1 MKTQAPQK
9 PDQVRPAKIEQDYT
23 RMFTAYPLPY
33 QGLYTDDDSLEQ
45 PSQLKSVP
53 SITTPSIV

>member
-1 MKTQAPQK
+1 MKTQTQGK
-9 PDQVRPAKIEQDYT
+9 PDKARPVKIEQDYT
-23 RMFTAYPLPY
+23 QVFTSHPLPY

-45 PSQLKSVP
+45 PSQLKYVP